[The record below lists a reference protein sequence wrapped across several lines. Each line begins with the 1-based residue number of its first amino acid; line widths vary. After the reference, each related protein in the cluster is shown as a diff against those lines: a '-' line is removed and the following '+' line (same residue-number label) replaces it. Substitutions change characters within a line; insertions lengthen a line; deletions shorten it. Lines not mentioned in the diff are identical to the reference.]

1 MLERE
6 HLPQEDTSKLMISAL
21 IGAVMGARIFHC
33 VFYDP
38 AYYLANPL
46 RIFAVWEGGLASHG
60 GVIGLIIGL
69 WFTSRKLPK
78 GSLIMF
84 LDRITIAAAFGGVI
98 VRFANFA
105 NSEILGIPTV
115 GAFGVVFEAVDQIA
129 RHPVQLYEAAAYLYL
144 SGLLLV
150 LYRWTDVRS
159 RQGLLTGVFMIG
171 IFSARLLL
179 EPFKMTQASFEA
191 GNWASVGQMLSI
203 PFVVLGI
210 ALVIRSWKKK
220 MNTHN

>member
-1 MLERE
+1 M
-6 HLPQEDTSKLMISAL
+6 SAL
-21 IGAVMGARIFHC
+21 IGTVIGARIVHC
-33 VFYDP
+33 LFYDP
-38 AYYLANPL
+38 TYYLANPL
-46 RIFAVWEGGLASHG
+46 KVFAVWEGGLASHG
-60 GVIGLIIGL
+60 GVVGLIIGL
-69 WFTSRKLPK
+69 GLATRNLTRA
-78 GSLIMF
+78 SLMIL
-84 LDRITIAAAFGGVI
+84 LDRVTISAAFGGAI
-98 VRFANFA
+98 VRVANFA
-105 NSEILGIPTV
+105 NSEILGIPT
-115 GAFGVVFEAVDQIA
+115 ARNFGVVFEAVDQIA

-150 LYRWTDVRS
+150 LYLWTDVRS

-179 EPFKMTQASFEA
+179 EPFKMPQASFEA

-220 MNTHN
+220 MKTHN